1 MEFHRPHARDGTAKP
16 SQGAQPGEGRELAER
31 VRAASDAVNAPAR
44 AAPEGVLGALLGRLG
59 RAQARRPRLFLW
71 FGLAVSV
78 VAALLC
84 TRLTLRTRFEV
95 LLPEQSPSVIELRR
109 LLSETER
116 GGQVFVLLEAAERQS
131 LRRAADAV
139 AADLRGLRAPEIVG
153 AASGVHEA
161 RRFLLPRAGLFAPV
175 AELER
180 ADVAL
185 RERLAHEVGEV
196 LGMNLLDT
204 PPDRDIEGLVARV
217 LGGSTDDS
225 GRGSLAA
232 LGQRFPDGYYES
244 PDGTALVVVVRT
256 AVPSDDLSRARAVLE
271 RVQARVSQ
279 TVGRFPSLRASYA
292 GDLVTSLAEYGA
304 TLRDLLDVGALG
316 LMLVLGVVLLYFM
329 RLRVLLLLAVA
340 IAAGLSWTFAAA
352 ALCFGHLNLAS
363 GSLVSLVTG
372 SSINHGIIFM
382 ARYFEERQ
390 GGLGASEAVEHTHA
404 ATGTATLTAALAGA
418 AAYACL
424 AAGDF
429 PLLDHFAVVGATGM
443 FLCWLSTL
451 LLLGPG
457 LLCLERWRPLPAA
470 RAGGRLQRF
479 RLRYEQPFAF
489 LVSRFARPIA
499 LAGGA
504 LAVVGV
510 VASIH
515 YAQTWPTEHDMRRLQ
530 NDLGDASELY
540 ATSRRC
546 AEILGA
552 GIEGSM
558 LVLAERADQVPAL
571 KRVLEARRDAAP
583 AHDKPFEAVH
593 TLFDFV
599 PGEQPRKLALLASIR
614 ATLSRLEAHATD
626 EQRQRLAAL
635 LPAAG
640 LVPFGIDELP
650 AELAAPFSDKHGVRG
665 RVALIEPSAGQSDS
679 DLRYLVRWANA
690 FRETQLPSGEVVRG
704 SGRAVVFAD
713 MLQTVQASTPRMLA
727 LSLGMTALVVA
738 LLVRGLRSTLLVIAA
753 LCTGLVWLGLLM
765 GVGGVRL
772 NFLNFIALPVTFG
785 IAVDYP
791 VNFLM
796 RLRSDPGRDVL
807 AALRGTGGAI
817 ILCSLTTQLGYLALL
832 GSVNQAIRSLG
843 ALCMLGELACVT
855 AATLLLP
862 AVLVWRARWRGTHH
876 PQQAAAGDIHH
887 RAATDAGR

>member
-1 MEFHRPHARDGTAKP
+1 MDSHRPDAHDRETEPTA
-16 SQGAQPGEGRELAER
+16 GA
-31 VRAASDAVNAPAR
+31 APAR
-44 AAPEGVLGALLGRLG
+44 PSAAASVAPDGRLGQLLAMLG
-59 RAQARRPRLFLW
+59 RAQARHARAFLW
-71 FGLAVSV
+71 LGLGLSL

-84 TRLTLRTRFEV
+84 TRLTLRTRFED
-95 LLPEQSPSVIELRR
+95 LLPEHSPSVIELRR
-109 LLSETER
+109 LLRETER
-116 GGQVFVLLEAAERQS
+116 GGQIFVLLEGPGREP

-139 AADLRGLRAPEIVG
+139 AADLRALRGPEIVG

-175 AELER
+175 ADLER
-180 ADVAL
+180 ADAAL
-185 RERLAHEVGEV
+185 RERLAFEVGKL
-196 LGMNLLDT
+196 LGTNLVDAPADGELEALL
-204 PPDRDIEGLVARV
+204 EGT
-217 LGGSTDDS
+217 LGGSPEAAA
-225 GRGSLAA
+225 RGSLAA
-232 LGQRFPDGYYES
+232 LGQRFPDGYYENA
-244 PDGTALVVVVRT
+244 DGTALVVVVRT
-256 AVPSDDLSRARAVLE
+256 AVPSDDLGPARGVLE
-271 RVQARVSQ
+271 RVEARVAE
-279 TVGRFPSLRASYA
+279 TLLRFPTLRASYA

-304 TLRDLLDVGALG
+304 TQRDLLDVGALG
-316 LMLVLGVVLLYFM
+316 LTLVLGVVLLYFM
-329 RLRVLLLLAVA
+329 RLRVLLLMAMA
-340 IAAGLSWTFAAA
+340 IGAGLSWTFACA
-352 ALCFGHLNLAS
+352 ALWFGHLNLAS
-363 GSLVSLVTG
+363 GSLISLVTG

-382 ARYFEERQ
+382 ARYFEERNS
-390 GGLGASEAVEHTHA
+390 GRSASEAVEITHA
-404 ATGTATLTAALAGA
+404 GTGTATLTAALAGA

-424 AAGDF
+424 GSGDF
-429 PLLDHFAVVGATGM
+429 PLLDHFAVVGAIGM

-457 LLCLERWRPLPAA
+457 LICLERWRPLLAA
-470 RAGGRLQRF
+470 RMGGRLERF

-510 VASIH
+510 VASVH
-515 YAQTWPTEHDMRRLQ
+515 YARTWPTEHDMHRLQ
-530 NDLGDASELY
+530 NDLGDSSELY

-552 GIEGSM
+552 AIESSM
-558 LVLAERADQVPAL
+558 LVLAERANQVPAL

-599 PGEQPRKLALLASIR
+599 PDEQPRKIALLASIR
-614 ATLSRLEAHATD
+614 ATLSRLEPHATD
-626 EQRQRLAAL
+626 EQRRRIAAL
-635 LPAAG
+635 LPPAELA
-640 LVPFGIDELP
+640 PFGVDDLP

-665 RVALIEPSAGQSDS
+665 RVASIEPTAGQSDS

-690 FRETQLPSGEVVRG
+690 FRETQLPDGEVVRG

-713 MLQTVQASTPRMLA
+713 MLQTVQAATPRMLA
-727 LSLGMTALVVA
+727 LALGMTTLVVA

-753 LCTGLVWLGLLM
+753 LGTGLVWLGLLM

-796 RLRSDPGRDVL
+796 RLRSDPERDVL

-832 GSVNQAIRSLG
+832 GSINQAIRSLG
-843 ALCMLGELACVT
+843 VLCMLGELACVT

-862 AVLVWRARWRGTHH
+862 AVLEWHGRARGTAPPTSRQPSFDLAHT
-876 PQQAAAGDIHH
+876 AVT
-887 RAATDAGR
+887 RARR

>member
-1 MEFHRPHARDGTAKP
+1 MDSHRPHARDGAANSGGEVRP
-16 SQGAQPGEGRELAER
+16 GADAGGR
-31 VRAASDAVNAPAR
+31 
-44 AAPEGVLGALLGRLG
+44 LGALLARLG
-59 RAQARRPRLFLW
+59 RAQARHPRAFLW
-71 FGLAVSV
+71 LGLALSL
-78 VAALLC
+78 VAAMLC
-84 TRLTLRTRFEV
+84 TRLTLRTRFED

-109 LLSETER
+109 LLRETER
-116 GGQVFVLLEAAERQS
+116 GGQVFVLLEGAAREP
-131 LRRAADAV
+131 LRRAADVV
-139 AADLRGLRAPEIVG
+139 AADLRGLRAPEIVD

-180 ADVAL
+180 ADTAL

-196 LGMNLLDT
+196 LGMNLVDA
-204 PPDRDIEGLVARV
+204 PPDSDIEGLLGRV
-217 LGGSTDDS
+217 LGGSSDDA
-225 GRGSLAA
+225 GSLAA

-244 PDGTALVVVVRT
+244 ADGAALVVVVRT
-256 AVPSDDLSRARAVLE
+256 AVPSDDLSRARAALE

-279 TVGRFPSLRASYA
+279 TVERFPTLRASYA

-304 TLRDLLDVGALG
+304 TQRDLLDVGALG
-316 LMLVLGVVLLYFM
+316 LALVLGVVLLYFM
-329 RLRVLLLLAVA
+329 RLRVLLLMAMA
-340 IAAGLSWTFAAA
+340 IVAGLSWTFACA
-352 ALCFGHLNLAS
+352 ALWFGHLNLAS
-363 GSLVSLVTG
+363 GSLISLVTG

-382 ARYFEERQ
+382 ARYFEERRR
-390 GGLGASEAVEHTHA
+390 GHGMGEAVETTHA
-404 ATGTATLTAALAGA
+404 GTGTATLTAALAGA

-424 AAGDF
+424 GSGDF
-429 PLLDHFAVVGATGM
+429 PLLDHFGVVGAIGM

-457 LLCLERWRPLPAA
+457 LICLERWRPLLAG
-470 RAGGRLQRF
+470 RAGGRLRHF

-510 VASIH
+510 VASVH
-515 YAQTWPTEHDMRRLQ
+515 YARTWPTEHDMRRLQ

-546 AEILGA
+546 AQILGA

-571 KRVLEARRDAAP
+571 KRVLEARRDAAA
-583 AHDKPFEAVH
+583 AHDKPFEAVR

-599 PGEQPRKLALLASIR
+599 PDEQPRKLALLSSIR
-614 ATLSRLEAHATD
+614 TTLSRLEQHSTD
-626 EQRQRLAAL
+626 AQRQRIAAL

-640 LVPFGIDELP
+640 LAPFDVDDLP
-650 AELAAPFSDKHGVRG
+650 EELAAPFSDKHGVRG
-665 RVALIEPSAGQSDS
+665 RVAWIEPTAGQSDS
-679 DLRYLVRWANA
+679 DLRYLVRWASA

-713 MLQTVQASTPRMLA
+713 MLETVQAATPRMLA

-738 LLVRGLRSTLLVIAA
+738 LLVRGLRSTLLVLAT

-796 RLRSDPGRDVL
+796 RLRSDPDRDVL

-832 GSVNQAIRSLG
+832 GSINQAIRSLG
-843 ALCMLGELACVT
+843 VLCMLGELACVT

-862 AVLVWRARWRGTHH
+862 AVLEWRASARGTHH
-876 PQQAAAGDIHH
+876 TQQRRALALTVEGRDPT
-887 RAATDAGR
+887 AATDVRP